1 MLHKTM
7 KGYIMKKV
15 LSVFL
20 AALML
25 LSLMPMFS
33 FAADEAFKF
42 SVNPYGNAS
51 DSSDTIAWYKF
62 SADNYYLFL
71 PSDADTSALTVY
83 FSGADA
89 VTVNGVELTSGVATD
104 VFSTDREFTL
114 ACGGKNYKLNVL
126 KSENLPAVYI
136 ATQSGSLSYIHK
148 NKENSEPGTI
158 RIYENGSLSLD
169 KSLKSIKGRGNATWG
184 YAKKPYN
191 IKFDKKTSV
200 LGMEKAKKWT
210 LVANY
215 VDNSLQRNDM
225 ALDLAAASGLA
236 YTSEYRHVDMY
247 INGEYKGNYLI
258 CESIEVDSSRIDI
271 DDLEKANENANP
283 GVDLD
288 TLSKG
293 GNGKNGSVRTYAAGA
308 RKWVNIPNNPADITG
323 GYLLELENPN
333 RWNNETGGFVSA
345 RGQAVVVKSPE
356 PASANEVNYV
366 ADLYN
371 EAERALLSE
380 TGYNELGKYYSEY
393 FDLESFAKVYILED
407 FAMEADI
414 SITSQ
419 FFYKKAGEEKFYGGP
434 IWDFD
439 NSFWNGDYNPW
450 GYDFTDETVQV
461 ANQVMRSTT
470 LKTFFSALFYHE
482 DFRDK
487 VNEVWTEIKES
498 NDGYNSA
505 YAQKVKA
512 RSTMLEASAIM
523 DEFRWNKNPE
533 CKTYEEKQSAFRAYA
548 DTIATKFVNRIGYCS
563 KEYAEDGAILYYD
576 RNGAS
581 GNAYN
586 HYFAS
591 IGDSIPLLDSS
602 VMSNGDKTFCCWS
615 TEKDGS
621 GTAYESGSSI
631 TLTSRT
637 TILYAIWSDA
647 HKYTTETVSP
657 TCTQDG
663 YNKTCCVNCG
673 EVKSLETLKAT
684 GHNEVIVTEEKAPT
698 CTENGQ
704 TAKTICSVC
713 GEIVDSGTDIPAT
726 GHSYKKGTC
735 VTCGIN
741 CSCNCHKSGIMAYF
755 YKLTVFFRR
764 LFGVNSHRLCDCGI
778 KHW

>member
-1 MLHKTM
+1 M
-7 KGYIMKKV
+7 MKKIF
-15 LSVFL
+15 SVFL
-20 AALML
+20 ASLML
-25 LSLMPMFS
+25 LSLMPLFS
-33 FAADEAFKF
+33 FAADEAFEL
-42 SVNPYGNAS
+42 SVNPYGNAA
-51 DSSDTIAWYKF
+51 DSSDTIIWYKD
-62 SADNYYLFL
+62 STDNYYLFL

-83 FSGADA
+83 FNSSDT
-89 VTVNGVELTSGVATD
+89 VTVNGVALTNGEATD
-104 VFSTDREFTL
+104 VFATGREYTL
-114 ACGGKNYKLNVL
+114 NCGGKNYSLNVL

-136 ATQSGSLSYIHK
+136 TTESGSLTYIHK

-158 RIYENGSLSLD
+158 KIYENGSLSLD
-169 KSLKSIKGRGNATWG
+169 KSLKSMKGRGNATWA

-236 YTSEYRHVDMY
+236 YTSEYRQVDLY
-247 INGEYKGNYLI
+247 INGDYKGNYLI
-258 CESIEVDSSRIDI
+258 CESVEVDSSRIDI

-293 GNGKNGSVRTYAAGA
+293 GNGANGSVRTYAAGA
-308 RKWVNIPNNPADITG
+308 RKWVNIPKNPADISG

-333 RWNNETGGFVSA
+333 RWNNEIGGFVSA

-356 PASANEVNYV
+356 PASAKEVNYI

-371 EAERALLSE
+371 EAERALLSG
-380 TGYNELGKYYSEY
+380 TGYNELGKHYSEY

-419 FFYKKAGEEKFYGGP
+419 FFYKKAGEDKFYGGP

-487 VNEVWTEIKES
+487 VNEIWTEIKEA
-498 NDGYNSA
+498 NGGYNSA
-505 YAQKVKA
+505 YAETV
-512 RSTMLEASAIM
+512 RSRSAMLEASAIM
-523 DEFRWNKNPE
+523 DEFRWNKNPG
-533 CKTYEEKQSAFRAYA
+533 CKTYEEKQNAYRVYA
-548 DTIATKFVNRIGYCS
+548 DTIATKFVNRITYCS

-591 IGDSIPLLDSS
+591 IGDTIPLISSS
-602 VMSNGDKTFCCWS
+602 VMSNGEKTFCCWN

-621 GTAYESGSSI
+621 GTAYQSGGTI

-637 TILYAIWSDA
+637 TTLYAIWSDA
-647 HKYTTETVSP
+647 HKYKAETVSP

-673 EVKSLETLKAT
+673 EVKSSETLKAT
-684 GHNEVIVTEEKAPT
+684 GHKEVIVTEAKAAT
-698 CTENGQ
+698 CTEGGN
-704 TAKTICSVC
+704 TAGTECSVC
-713 GEIVDSGTDIPAT
+713 GAIVNQITETDAI
-726 GHSYKKGTC
+726 GHSFEKGTC
-735 VTCGIN
+735 KNCGII
-741 CSCNCHKSGIMAYF
+741 CNCKCHSAGLMGFF
-755 YKLTVFFRR
+755 YRLQLFFCK
-764 LFGVNSHRLCDCGI
+764 LFGIGNHRICDCGMA
-778 KHW
+778 HW